1 MSKKLIPIKYIE
13 ELDKY
18 IPKKDYI
25 DLPPGQPLLGDDRYK
40 KIYHTTSLNSFLLI
54 WAKKRLKFAPLTGVN
69 DMKEKLLSISGENPQ
84 LLPMLFA
91 MDDVKRS
98 YRQISF
104 TMDFDTKNKGC
115 TSPLMWGVYGDKN
128 NGVCIELDYEKLKLP
143 ENCLCGIVTDRDILL
158 RTVACDKDVKATPV
172 SEIMTTNVCT
182 CGCEQNIDE
191 AQNVMAKNQIR
202 RIPVVDNTNKIV
214 GILTMGDLA
223 KNDKKIGEQ
232 EVCKTIEDIC
242 NCKGTIQN
250 YC

>member
-1 MSKKLIPIKYIE
+1 MKINDCMSKDVCYVKPDCRVYDAARIMCENHVGCIPVCD
-13 ELDKY
+13 DK
-18 IPKKDYI
+18 KC
-25 DLPPGQPLLGDDRYK
+25 
-40 KIYHTTSLNSFLLI
+40 
-54 WAKKRLKFAPLTGVN
+54 V
-69 DMKEKLLSISGENPQ
+69 
-84 LLPMLFA
+84 
-91 MDDVKRS
+91 V
-98 YRQISF
+98 
-104 TMDFDTKNKGC
+104 
-115 TSPLMWGVYGDKN
+115 
-128 NGVCIELDYEKLKLP
+128 
-143 ENCLCGIVTDRDILL
+143 GIVTDRDILL

-232 EVCKTIEDIC
+232 EVCRTIEDIC

>member
-1 MSKKLIPIKYIE
+1 MKINDCMSKDVCYVKPDCRVYDAARIMCENHVGCIPVCD
-13 ELDKY
+13 DK
-18 IPKKDYI
+18 K
-25 DLPPGQPLLGDDRYK
+25 
-40 KIYHTTSLNSFLLI
+40 
-54 WAKKRLKFAPLTGVN
+54 
-69 DMKEKLLSISGENPQ
+69 
-84 LLPMLFA
+84 
-91 MDDVKRS
+91 
-98 YRQISF
+98 
-104 TMDFDTKNKGC
+104 
-115 TSPLMWGVYGDKN
+115 
-128 NGVCIELDYEKLKLP
+128 CIV
-143 ENCLCGIVTDRDILL
+143 GIVTDRDILL

-232 EVCKTIEDIC
+232 EVCRTIEDIC